1 MPGISLP
8 PLCTLDLGQVG
19 NDLPLDKTSP
29 FKPVPGDVALWRKAK
44 GEACIG
50 QCFSENKSPKP
61 KRNFH
66 RPTSGPPTQGVLPR
80 RRDSGSKRPPRSI
93 ECGGLC
99 IYASPDSPSG
109 KGGCTASPPH
119 MGAGWGVN
127 AASLLFTSFSVAHF
141 LHFLLTSE
149 RGLRIMLFVAC
160 RCSSSGRAPPCQ
172 GGGSEFEPRHL
183 LQEKKD
189 TTYVVSFFF

>member
-109 KGGCTASPPH
+109 QRRMHSLSAAYGRRVGCERRFFA
-119 MGAGWGVN
+119 
-127 AASLLFTSFSVAHF
+127 
-141 LHFLLTSE
+141 LHFFLSRVFFTFSLD
-149 RGLRIMLFVAC
+149 I
-160 RCSSSGRAPPCQ
+160 RA
-172 GGGSEFEPRHL
+172 GIAYNVIRR
-183 LQEKKD
+183 LQ
-189 TTYVVSFFF
+189 V